1 MGLTSEQVH
10 WLYGG
15 ALVVFAL
22 LALLRARDLLA
33 GRWPDF
39 LISIALLVVGAA
51 LILDPLVHGDA
62 VPGNYGSETAQHL
75 ALGLL
80 FVLAASLELYRTATR
95 RRAFAW
101 RLPLVF
107 ALAVAALM
115 FALHAQHDAE
125 APMLLPVAQHRM
137 IAATLLVLALAV
149 LIAPAEA
156 DRERSQAV
164 PLLMLV
170 LGIQFL
176 VYTEGRSL
184 FGVPGEAHAEQA
196 GAAHQMH

>member
-15 ALVVFAL
+15 ALLVFAI
-22 LALLRARDLLA
+22 LALLRSRGTLA

-39 LISIALLVVGAA
+39 LIGIALFVVGVG
-51 LILDPLVHGDA
+51 LILDPLLHGGA
-62 VPGNYGSETAQHL
+62 APANYGMETAQHL

-80 FVLAASLELYRTATR
+80 LVLASALELYRIATR

-107 ALAVAALM
+107 ALVAATLL

-125 APMLLPVAQHRM
+125 APMLLLVTQHRV
-137 IAATLLVLALAV
+137 IAATLFVLALAV

-156 DRERSQAV
+156 DRRHDPAI
-164 PLLMLV
+164 PLLMLL
-170 LGIQFL
+170 LGLEFL
-176 VYTEGRSL
+176 IYTEGRSL
-184 FGVPGEAHAEQA
+184 FGVTQA
-196 GAAHQMH
+196 NPIAAPEPTHDIH